1 MKINKNTQIN
11 IRLTNAEMQIL
22 KLKAKKKNIS
32 LSELIRKSALEYKRN
47 YIHEIYH
54 IYGKNGKIYMD
65 YDSFEDEHSTFVF
78 NKETLYS
85 YLPEIITACIEQKK
99 EMDNYTLAEIKLA
112 IKKL

>member
-1 MKINKNTQIN
+1 
-11 IRLTNAEMQIL
+11 
-22 KLKAKKKNIS
+22 
-32 LSELIRKSALEYKRN
+32 
-47 YIHEIYH
+47 
-54 IYGKNGKIYMD
+54 MD